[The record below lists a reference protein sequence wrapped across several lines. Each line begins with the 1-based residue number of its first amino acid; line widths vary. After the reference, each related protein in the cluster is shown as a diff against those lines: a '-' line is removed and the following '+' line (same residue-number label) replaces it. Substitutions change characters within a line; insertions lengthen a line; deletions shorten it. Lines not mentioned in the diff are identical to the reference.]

1 MKYLLDTHVFI
12 WWLEADQRLSQNLK
26 RIIDNPN
33 NIKFVSVATFWEIII
48 KVHTKKLFLK
58 TPVKNI
64 LKNFEFETLEINLKH
79 VLGLEK
85 LPDYHKDPFD
95 RMLIAQAKAEDCILI
110 TNDPKIQKYKV
121 KIVG

>member
-95 RMLIAQAKAEDCILI
+95 RMLIAQAKVEDCTLI

>member
-1 MKYLLDTHVFI
+1 
-12 WWLEADQRLSQNLK
+12 
-26 RIIDNPN
+26 
-33 NIKFVSVATFWEIII
+33 
-48 KVHTKKLFLK
+48 
-58 TPVKNI
+58 

-95 RMLIAQAKAEDCILI
+95 RMLIAQAKVEDCTLI

>member
-95 RMLIAQAKAEDCILI
+95 RMLIAQAKVEDCTLI
-110 TNDPKIQKYKV
+110 TNDPKIKRYKISV
-121 KIVG
+121 IG